1 LDGCLPSLFV
11 ELTERTEPS
20 IIMHPTLA
28 HLQELTRAHPTS
40 RKLLV
45 CPSLNWGRE
54 WLRVLARQE
63 GAWIGWEPMT
73 LRALAGELA
82 LVPLEM
88 ADQRVATDVA
98 LEVVVSAATS
108 GALAAGQVRGPLREL
123 AATGGTR
130 QALVDAVLELR
141 AAGVS
146 LEDFRTVADGPTVL
160 SLAAIL
166 ERYLQELATRQ
177 LADPARVFEMAL
189 EHFAAEAPHVLP
201 AVVVLAPGLSPR
213 GLPAQ
218 FAQRLLTHGAI
229 SLAAPGAADPAPPPV
244 PGLACFRAAT
254 PSDELREA
262 LRRAA
267 ELGWPD
273 DQVELVTTDPDAHGI
288 ALDALCRSTGA
299 RATMLHGLPLTRTRI
314 GRALER
320 WLTWL
325 DSDLLADHIREAL
338 ETGDLSAPP
347 DGPDA
352 NTLAREL
359 RDLQIGWGREH
370 WEEAR
375 RHLNG
380 PEWILK
386 WLRRHTAEDASAT
399 EKAQRR
405 QDAEYL
411 VAGLRWLLD
420 TVLAH
425 APQVPRRGDAE
436 PVGTSVHRLAIAALN
451 WVELVPVEGAADRR
465 TVDRLARRL
474 KELAAEP
481 NGELPLGPAL
491 ASLRHAIAD
500 LRAWTETAPEQQP
513 WASTGG
519 HLHLTDLAHAGCSG
533 RPHLFLLGLDADRV
547 GGGSTGNALLPDPL
561 RHRLGPGHLA
571 TTEDRRLERATLV
584 SAALATAAAGSEGGS
599 CTISWAIASDLS
611 GRKAAPAP
619 AVLEALRAAR
629 HEPGFSFEDLR
640 TLVGHPACAVP
651 SPGSALLDARDL
663 WLSALVAPD
672 GWLLDGTSLVH
683 STWPQLVDTSLSLGA
698 RVPDAVPDPLRR
710 AGRPF
715 SPTSLERLS
724 RCPLSWFYRY
734 QLELVPQED
743 PEYDRERWLD
753 PLSRG
758 QLLHRIFERTGRQ
771 FRDRQFT
778 LDGAGVRAELLAM
791 VDEACDDWRTSAPVP
806 SETIFRA
813 ERDAL
818 RECALIWLEME
829 RESAAQRHAPRWL
842 EFERWLDGPAATFRL
857 PDGRVVH
864 VTGRV
869 DRVDELPD
877 QRLRAVDYKSGRA
890 DRYRLDPKLGP
901 LRGGRLLQPAIYAAA
916 VSALHQ
922 DRAVEFEYHFPTPE
936 GLGGRLSFNGAVIPQ
951 AGAIITGLMDQLAR
965 GEFIPTTDPEDCGWC
980 EYRDICRVRTSDY
993 GKVEDSPRA
1002 REAAAAAATDP
1013 AFAAMNA
1020 RRTPEE
1026 R

>member
-1 LDGCLPSLFV
+1 MSP
-11 ELTERTEPS
+11 LTLT
-20 IIMHPTLA
+20 
-28 HLQELTRAHPTS
+28 HLQELTRAHPTA

-63 GAWIGWEPMT
+63 GVWVGWEPMT

-98 LEVVVSAATS
+98 LEVVVSAAT
-108 GALAAGQVRGPLREL
+108 GAALAAGQVRGPLREL

-130 QALVDAVLELR
+130 QAIVDAVLELR
-141 AAGVS
+141 TAGVS
-146 LEDFRTVADGPTVL
+146 LEAFRTVAGGPTVL

-166 ERYLQELATRQ
+166 ERYLQELTARR

-189 EHFAAEAPHVLP
+189 AHFAAEAPHVLP

-218 FAQRLLTHGAI
+218 LAQRLEAHGAI
-229 SLAAPGAADPAPPPV
+229 RLAPPGTVDPAPPSV

-267 ELGWPD
+267 AHGWPD

-320 WLTWL
+320 WLSWL
-325 DSDLLADHIREAL
+325 DSDLLAAHIREAL
-338 ETGDLSAPP
+338 ETGDLTAPP

-352 NTLAREL
+352 DTLAREL

-375 RHLNG
+375 RRLDG
-380 PEWILK
+380 PAWILK
-386 WLRRHTAEDASAT
+386 WLRQHTPEDAST
-399 EKAQRR
+399 NEKAQCR
-405 QDAEYL
+405 QDAESL
-411 VAGLRWLLD
+411 CAGLRWLLD

-425 APQVPRRGDAE
+425 APPVPRRGEVE
-436 PVGTSVHRLAIAALN
+436 PVRTSVHRLAIAALS
-451 WVELVPVEGAADRR
+451 WVELIPVEGAAERR

-474 KELAAEP
+474 GELAAEP
-481 NGELPLGPAL
+481 DGELPFGTAL

-500 LRAWTETAPEQQP
+500 LRAWADTAPEQQP

-519 HLHLTDLAHAGCSG
+519 HLHLSDLAHAGCSG

-547 GGGSTGNALLPDPL
+547 GGGSTGNALLPDAL
-561 RHRLGPGHLA
+561 RHRLGPAHLA
-571 TTEDRRLERATLV
+571 TTDDRRLERAALV
-584 SAALATAAAGSEGGS
+584 SAALTIAATRSAGGS
-599 CTISWAIASDLS
+599 CTISWSIASDLS

-619 AVLEALRAAR
+619 AVLEALRASR
-629 HEPGFSFEDLR
+629 HEPGFSFENLR

-651 SPGSALLDARDL
+651 GPGSALLDARDL
-663 WLSALVAPD
+663 WLSALAGPD
-672 GWLLDGTSLVH
+672 GHLLDGTGLVRT
-683 STWPQLVDTSLSLGA
+683 TWPHVVDTTPSLGA
-698 RVPDAVPDPLRR
+698 RVADAVPDPFRR
-710 AGRPF
+710 TGRPF

-734 QLELVPQED
+734 QLELVPPDD

-753 PLSRG
+753 PLARG
-758 QLLHRIFERTGRQ
+758 ELLHRILERAGRQ
-771 FRDRQFT
+771 FRERQFS
-778 LDGAGVRAELLAM
+778 LDGAGVRAELLAI
-791 VDEACDDWRTSAPVP
+791 VDALADEYRAGAPVP

-818 RECALIWLEME
+818 RECGLIWLEME

-842 EFERWLDGPAATFRL
+842 EFERWLDGSAATFQL
-857 PDGRVVH
+857 PDGRLLP

-877 QRLRAVDYKSGRA
+877 QRLRAVDYKSGRP
-890 DRYRLDPKLGP
+890 DRYRLDPKMGP

-922 DRAVEFEYHFPTPE
+922 GRAVEFAYHFPTPE
-936 GLGGRLSFNGAVIPQ
+936 GLAGRLSFDHGVIPQ
-951 AGAIITGLMDQLAR
+951 AGAIITGLMEQLAR
-965 GEFIPTTDPEDCGWC
+965 GEFIPTTDPADCAWC
-980 EYRDICRVRTSDY
+980 EYRDICRVHTSEY

-1002 REAAAAAATDP
+1002 RDAAAAAAKDS

-1020 RRTPEE
+1020 RRTPEA

>member
-1 LDGCLPSLFV
+1 
-11 ELTERTEPS
+11 
-20 IIMHPTLA
+20 MHPTLA
-28 HLQELTRAHPTS
+28 QLQELSRAHPTS

-63 GAWIGWEPMT
+63 GAWVGWEPMT

-98 LEVVVSAATS
+98 LEVVVGAATS
-108 GALAAGQVRGPLREL
+108 VALAAGQVRGPLRDL
-123 AATGGTR
+123 ASTGGTR
-130 QALVDAVLELR
+130 QAIVDAVLELR
-141 AAGVS
+141 SAGIS
-146 LEDFRTVADGPTVL
+146 PDELCTVATGPTVA

-166 ERYLQELATRQ
+166 ECYLEELATRQ

-189 EHFAAEAPHVLP
+189 EHFAIEAPQVLP

-218 FAQRLLTHGAI
+218 LAQRLAAHGGIPLA
-229 SLAAPGAADPAPPPV
+229 SAGAAYPAAPAV

-267 ELGWPD
+267 EHGWPD
-273 DQVELVTTDPDAHGI
+273 DQVELVTTDPDAHGV

-299 RATMLHGLPLTRTRI
+299 RATMLQGVPLTRTRI

-320 WLTWL
+320 WLAWL
-325 DSDLLADHIREAL
+325 ESELLADHIREAL
-338 ETGDLSAPP
+338 ETGDLAGPP

-359 RDLQIGWGREH
+359 RDLQIGWGRES
-370 WEEAR
+370 WQSAR
-375 RHLNG
+375 VRLNG
-380 PEWILK
+380 PGWILK
-386 WLRRHTAEDASAT
+386 WLRRHTPEDASAD
-399 EKAQRR
+399 EKARRR
-405 QDAEYL
+405 QEAEHL

-425 APQVPRRGDAE
+425 APPVPERGDAE
-436 PVGTSVHRLAIAALN
+436 PVRTSLHRLAIAALN
-451 WVELVPVEGAADRR
+451 WVKLVPIEGAADRR
-465 TVDRLARRL
+465 TVDRLIRRL

-481 NGELPLGPAL
+481 SGELPFGAAL

-500 LRAWTETAPEQQP
+500 LRAWTDTAPEQQP

-547 GGGSTGNALLPDPL
+547 GGGSTGNALLPDAL
-561 RHRLGPGHLA
+561 RHRLGPAQLA
-571 TTEDRRLERATLV
+571 TTDDRRAERATLV
-584 SAALATAAAGSEGGS
+584 AAALATAAARSVEGS
-599 CTISWAIASDLS
+599 CTISWSIASDLS

-629 HEPGFSFEDLR
+629 QEPEFSFDNLR

-651 SPGSALLDARDL
+651 GLGSALLDARDL
-663 WLSALVAPD
+663 YLAALVDTD
-672 GWLLDGTSLVH
+672 GRLLDGTGLVR
-683 STWPQLVDTSLSLGA
+683 TNWPHLVDTSLSLGA
-698 RVPDAVPDPLRR
+698 RVADAVPDPFRR

-734 QLELVPQED
+734 ELDLVPIED

-758 QLLHRIFERTGRQ
+758 QLLHRILDRAGGQ
-771 FRDRQFT
+771 FRDRQFG
-778 LDGAGVRAELLAM
+778 LDGAGIRAELLAI
-791 VDEACDDWRTSAPVP
+791 VDEACDDWRISAPVP
-806 SETIFRA
+806 SEVIFRA

-818 RECALIWLEME
+818 RESALIWLEME
-829 RESAAQRHAPRWL
+829 RESALERHAPRWL
-842 EFERWLDGPAATFRL
+842 EFERWLEGPAALFRL
-857 PDGRVVH
+857 PDGRALPVV
-864 VTGRV
+864 GRV
-869 DRVDELPD
+869 DRVDEFPD
-877 QRLRAVDYKSGRA
+877 QRLRAVDYKSGRPE
-890 DRYRLDPKLGP
+890 RYRLDPKLGP

-936 GLGGRLSFNGAVIPQ
+936 GLAGRLSFNGSVIPQ

-965 GEFIPTTDPEDCGWC
+965 GEFIPTTDPNDCGWC
-980 EYRDICRVRTSDY
+980 EYRDICRVHTSDY

-1002 REAAAAAATDP
+1002 RDAAAAAATDP

-1020 RRTPEE
+1020 RRTPED

>member
-1 LDGCLPSLFV
+1 MSPPILV
-11 ELTERTEPS
+11 
-20 IIMHPTLA
+20 
-28 HLQELTRAHPTS
+28 HLQERTRAHPTA

-63 GAWIGWEPMT
+63 GVWLGWEPMT

-88 ADQRVATDVA
+88 ADQRVASDVA
-98 LEVVVSAATS
+98 LEVLVGAATS
-108 GALAAGQVRGPLREL
+108 AALAAQQVRGPLREL
-123 AATGGTR
+123 ASSGGTR
-130 QALVDAVLELR
+130 QAIVDAVLELR
-141 AAGVS
+141 TAGVS
-146 LEDFRTVADGPTVL
+146 LEEFRAVAGGPTTS

-166 ERYLQELATRQ
+166 ARYLQELAARQ
-177 LADPARVFEMAL
+177 LADPARVFEVAL
-189 EHFAAEAPHVLP
+189 EHFATEAPHVLP

-218 FAQRLLTHGAI
+218 LAQRLLAHGAI
-229 SLAAPGAADPAPPPV
+229 PLVPAGPVSTDPPSVA
-244 PGLACFRAAT
+244 GLACFRAAT

-267 ELGWPD
+267 EHGWPD
-273 DQVELVTTDPDAHGI
+273 DQVELVTTDPDAHGV

-320 WLTWL
+320 WLGWL
-325 DSDLLADHIREAL
+325 DSELLADHIREAL
-338 ETGDLSAPP
+338 ETGDLTTPP

-352 NTLAREL
+352 DTLAREL
-359 RDLQIGWGREH
+359 RDLQIGWGREQ

-375 RHLNG
+375 RRLNG
-380 PEWILK
+380 PEWMVK
-386 WLRRHTAEDASAT
+386 WLRQHTPEDASAADKT
-399 EKAQRR
+399 QCR

-411 VAGLRWLLD
+411 RAGLRWLLD

-425 APQVPRRGDAE
+425 APPVPTRGEAE
-436 PVGTSVHRLAIAALN
+436 PVRTSVHRLAIAALN
-451 WVELVPVEGAADRR
+451 WVELIPVEGAADRR

-481 NGELPLGPAL
+481 DGELPFGAAL
-491 ASLRHAIAD
+491 ASIRHAIAD
-500 LRAWTETAPEQQP
+500 LRAWSETAPEQQP

-547 GGGSTGNALLPDPL
+547 GGGSTGNALLPDAL
-561 RHRLGPGHLA
+561 RHRLGPAHLA
-571 TTEDRRLERATLV
+571 TTDDRRTERAALV
-584 SAALATAAAGSEGGS
+584 SAALATAAARSAEAS
-599 CTISWAIASDLS
+599 CTISWSIASDLS

-640 TLVGHPACAVP
+640 ILVGHPACPVP

-663 WLSALVAPD
+663 WLSALVGPD
-672 GWLLDGTSLVH
+672 GQLLDGTGLVRT
-683 STWPQLVDTSLSLGA
+683 TWPHLVDSSLSLGA
-698 RVPDAVPDPLRR
+698 RVADAVPDPFRA

-758 QLLHRIFERTGRQ
+758 QLLHRILERAGRQ
-771 FRDRQFT
+771 LRDRQST
-778 LDGAGVRAELLAM
+778 LDGAGIRAELLGI
-791 VDEACDDWRTSAPVP
+791 VDEACINWRTTAPVP
-806 SETIFRA
+806 SETIFRS

-829 RESAAQRHAPRWL
+829 RDSTAQRHAPRWL
-842 EFERWLDGPAATFRL
+842 EFERWLDGPSATFRL
-857 PDGRVVH
+857 PDGRILP

-922 DRAVEFEYHFPTPE
+922 DRVVEFEYHFPTPE

-951 AGAIITGLMDQLAR
+951 AGAIITGLMDQLAK

-980 EYRDICRVRTSDY
+980 EYRDICRVHKSDY

-1020 RRTPEE
+1020 RRTPED

>member
-1 LDGCLPSLFV
+1 
-11 ELTERTEPS
+11 
-20 IIMHPTLA
+20 MHSTLA
-28 HLQELTRAHPTS
+28 HLQELSRAHPTS

-54 WLRVLARQE
+54 WLRVLARHE

-82 LVPLEM
+82 MVPLEI

-98 LEVVVSAATS
+98 LEVVISAATS
-108 GALAAGQVRGPLREL
+108 AALAAGQVRGPLWDM
-123 AATGGTR
+123 ASTGGTR

-141 AAGVS
+141 TAGVS
-146 LEDFRTVADGPTVL
+146 PDELRTVATGPTVT

-166 ERYLQELATRQ
+166 ERYLEELATRQ

-189 EHFAAEAPHVLP
+189 EHFAAEAPLVLP

-218 FAQRLLTHGAI
+218 LAQRLEAQGAI
-229 SLAAPGAADPAPPPV
+229 PLAPAGAVYQATPPV
-244 PGLACFRAAT
+244 PGLVCFRAAT

-267 ELGWPD
+267 EHGWPD
-273 DQVELVTTDPDAHGI
+273 DQVELVTTDPDAYGV

-299 RATMLHGLPLTRTRI
+299 RATMLQGVPLTRTRI

-320 WLTWL
+320 WLSWL
-325 DSDLLADHIREAL
+325 DSELLADHIREAL
-338 ETGDLSAPP
+338 ESGDLAGPP

-352 NTLAREL
+352 DTLAREL
-359 RDLQIGWGREH
+359 RDLQIGWGRES
-370 WEEAR
+370 WQSAR
-375 RHLNG
+375 LRLNG
-380 PEWILK
+380 PEWILR
-386 WLRRHTAEDASAT
+386 WLRRHTPEDASPN

-411 VAGLRWLLD
+411 ITGLRWLLD

-425 APQVPRRGDAE
+425 APPVPERGKAE
-436 PVGTSVHRLAIAALN
+436 PVHTSVHRLAIVALN
-451 WVELVPVEGAADRR
+451 WVKLVPVEGPADRR
-465 TVDRLARRL
+465 TVDRLTRRL

-481 NGELPLGPAL
+481 DGGLPFGAAL

-500 LRAWTETAPEQQP
+500 LRAWTDTAPEQQP

-519 HLHLTDLAHAGCSG
+519 HLHLSDLAHAGCSG
-533 RPHLFLLGLDADRV
+533 RPYLFLLGLDADRV
-547 GGGSTGNALLPDPL
+547 GGGSTGNALLPDAL
-561 RHRLGPGHLA
+561 RHRLGRAHVA
-571 TTEDRRLERATLV
+571 TTDIRRAERATLV
-584 SAALATAAAGSEGGS
+584 AAALAAAAVRSADGS
-599 CTISWAIASDLS
+599 CTISWSIASDLS

-629 HEPGFSFEDLR
+629 QEPEFSFDDLR

-651 SPGSALLDARDL
+651 GPGSALLDARDL
-663 WLSALVAPD
+663 YLSALVDPE
-672 GWLLDGTSLVH
+672 GRLLDGTALIR
-683 STWPQLVDTSLSLGA
+683 TYWPHLVDTSLSLGA
-698 RVPDAVPDPLRR
+698 RVADAVPDPFRR
-710 AGRPF
+710 NGRSF

-734 QLELVPQED
+734 ELELVPIED

-753 PLSRG
+753 PLARG
-758 QLLHRIFERTGRQ
+758 QLLHRILERAGRQ
-771 FRDRQFT
+771 FQDRQSG
-778 LDGAGVRAELLAM
+778 LDGAGIRAELLAI
-791 VDEACDDWRTSAPVP
+791 VDEASDDWRTSAPVP
-806 SETIFRA
+806 SEAIFRA

-818 RECALIWLEME
+818 RESALIWLEME
-829 RESAAQRHAPRWL
+829 REAADGRHAPRWL
-842 EFERWLDGPAATFRL
+842 EFERWLDGPAAIFRL
-857 PDGRVVH
+857 PDGRALPVV
-864 VTGRV
+864 GRV
-869 DRVDELPD
+869 DRVDEFPD
-877 QRLRAVDYKSGRA
+877 QRLRAVDYKSGRPE
-890 DRYRLDPKLGP
+890 RYRLDPKLGP

-916 VSALHQ
+916 VSAMHQ

-936 GLGGRLSFNGAVIPQ
+936 GLAGRLSFDGTVIHQ
-951 AGAIITGLMDQLAR
+951 AGAIITGLMDQLAK
-965 GEFIPTTDPEDCGWC
+965 GEFIPTTDPNDCGWC
-980 EYRDICRVRTSDY
+980 EYRDICRVHKSDY

-1002 REAAAAAATDP
+1002 RDAAAAAATDP

-1020 RRTPEE
+1020 RRTPED